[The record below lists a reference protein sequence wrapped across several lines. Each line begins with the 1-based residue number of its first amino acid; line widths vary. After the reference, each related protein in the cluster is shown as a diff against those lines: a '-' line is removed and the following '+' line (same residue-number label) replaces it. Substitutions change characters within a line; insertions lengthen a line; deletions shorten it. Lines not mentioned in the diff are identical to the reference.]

1 MSFNFLNEKL
11 LQNILNRTFDV
22 IFSLLFL
29 SLFSPILF
37 LIALS
42 IIIFD
47 TSPVLFR
54 HNRVG
59 VNGTDF
65 LLNKFRTMRV
75 IQESSAG
82 TFDAGDTS
90 RITKIGAFLRKT
102 KLDELPQLWNVF
114 KGDMSLVGPR
124 PEVRKWVDAYPER
137 WAKVLT
143 VKPGITD
150 PASIYYRNEEELL
163 AQADDPETY
172 YRDVILPHKL
182 DLYEEY
188 VKKQSFLGDVTII
201 IKTILIV
208 LFPKRCSGRNIS
220 S

>member
-1 MSFNFLNEKL
+1 MDLKRIFDFTVSLVSLIL
-11 LQNILNRTFDV
+11 LSPFFIL
-22 IFSLLFL
+22 IM
-29 SLFSPILF
+29 
-37 LIALS
+37 AG

-47 TSPVLFR
+47 GRPVLFR
-54 HNRVG
+54 QMRVG
-59 VNGTDF
+59 VNGSGF
-65 LLNKFRTMRV
+65 MLNKFRTMRV
-75 IQESSAG
+75 IRGAASG

-163 AQADDPETY
+163 AQADDPVAC
-172 YRDVILPHKL
+172 YRDQILPHKL

-188 VKKQSFLGDVTII
+188 VRTRTFLGDIFLI
-201 IKTILIV
+201 FKTIMLV
-208 LFPKRCSGRNIS
+208 LFPKRYS
-220 S
+220 

>member
-1 MSFNFLNEKL
+1 MDLKRIFDFTVSLVSLIL
-11 LQNILNRTFDV
+11 LSPFFIL
-22 IFSLLFL
+22 IM
-29 SLFSPILF
+29 
-37 LIALS
+37 AG

-47 TSPVLFR
+47 GRPVLFR
-54 HNRVG
+54 QMRVG
-59 VNGTDF
+59 VNGSGF
-65 LLNKFRTMRV
+65 MLNKFRTMRV
-75 IQESSAG
+75 IRGAASG

-163 AQADDPETY
+163 AQTDDPVAC
-172 YRDVILPHKL
+172 YRDQILPHKL

-188 VKKQSFLGDVTII
+188 VMTRTFLGDIVLIF
-201 IKTILIV
+201 KTIMLV
-208 LFPKRCSGRNIS
+208 LFPKGYS
-220 S
+220 

>member
-1 MSFNFLNEKL
+1 MDLKRIFDFTVSLASLIL
-11 LQNILNRTFDV
+11 LSPFFIL
-22 IFSLLFL
+22 IM
-29 SLFSPILF
+29 
-37 LIALS
+37 AG

-47 TSPVLFR
+47 SRPVLFR
-54 HNRVG
+54 QMRVG
-59 VNGTDF
+59 MNGSDF

-75 IQESSAG
+75 VREAASG

-137 WAKVLT
+137 WANVLT

-150 PASIYYRNEEELL
+150 PASIYYRNEEKLL
-163 AQADDPETY
+163 AQADDPVAC
-172 YRDVILPHKL
+172 YRDQILPHKL

-188 VKKQSFLGDVTII
+188 VRTRTFWGDIYLI
-201 IKTILIV
+201 FKTIMRV
-208 LFPKRCSGRNIS
+208 FFNKRHS
-220 S
+220 

>member
-1 MSFNFLNEKL
+1 MKKMF
-11 LQNILNRTFDV
+11 FDI
-22 IFSLLFL
+22 IFSGIGLLLL
-29 SLFSPILF
+29 SPLLIVVSGMIL
-37 LIALS
+37 
-42 IIIFD
+42 IFD
-47 TSPVLFR
+47 GRPIFFR
-54 HNRVG
+54 QTRVG
-59 VNGTDF
+59 INGADF
-65 LLNKFRTMRV
+65 ILYKVRTMRV
-75 IQESSAG
+75 IRGAASG

-114 KGDMSLVGPR
+114 IGDMSFVGPR

-163 AQADDPETY
+163 AQADDPVAC
-172 YRDVILPHKL
+172 YRDQILPHKL

-188 VKKQSFLGDVTII
+188 VMTRTFLGDIVLIF
-201 IKTILIV
+201 KTIMLV
-208 LFPKRCSGRNIS
+208 LFPKNYS
-220 S
+220 

>member
-1 MSFNFLNEKL
+1 MDLKRIFDFTVSLVSLIL
-11 LQNILNRTFDV
+11 LSPFFIL
-22 IFSLLFL
+22 IM
-29 SLFSPILF
+29 
-37 LIALS
+37 AG

-47 TSPVLFR
+47 SRPVLFR
-54 HNRVG
+54 QMRVG
-59 VNGTDF
+59 VNSSDF
-65 LLNKFRTMRV
+65 LLNKFRTMSVVRGAA
-75 IQESSAG
+75 AG
-82 TFDAGDTS
+82 KFDAGNTS
-90 RITKIGAFLRKT
+90 RITKIGAFLRKA

-124 PEVRKWVDAYPER
+124 PEVRKWVDAYPKR

-163 AQADDPETY
+163 AQADDPEAY
-172 YRDVILPHKL
+172 YRDLILPHKL

-188 VKKQSFLGDVTII
+188 VKKQSFLGDVIII

-208 LFPKRCSGRNIS
+208 LFPKRCSDRNIS

>member
-1 MSFNFLNEKL
+1 MKR
-11 LQNILNRTFDV
+11 IFDFTV
-22 IFSLLFL
+22 
-29 SLFSPILF
+29 SLFALILLLPLF
-37 LIALS
+37 ILIMAG
-42 IIIFD
+42 IMIFD
-47 TSPVLFR
+47 SRPVLFR
-54 HNRVG
+54 QARVG
-59 VNGTDF
+59 VNGYGF
-65 LLNKFRTMRV
+65 LLNKFKTMRV
-75 IQESSAG
+75 IRGAASG

-114 KGDMSLVGPR
+114 KGDMSFVGPR

-163 AQADDPETY
+163 AQADDPVAC
-172 YRDVILPHKL
+172 YRDQILPHKL

-188 VKKQSFLGDVTII
+188 VKSRTFWGDIFLIF
-201 IKTILIV
+201 KTIMLV
-208 LFPKRCSGRNIS
+208 FFPKKLE
-220 S
+220 

>member
-1 MSFNFLNEKL
+1 MKRIFDFTVSLVSLIL
-11 LQNILNRTFDV
+11 L
-22 IFSLLFL
+22 
-29 SLFSPILF
+29 SPFFI
-37 LIALS
+37 LIAAS

-47 TSPVLFR
+47 GRPVLFR
-54 HNRVG
+54 QMRVG
-59 VNGTDF
+59 VNGSDF
-65 LLNKFRTMRV
+65 LLNKLRTMRV
-75 IQESSAG
+75 IRGAASG

-124 PEVRKWVDAYPER
+124 PEVRKWVDAYPQR

-150 PASIYYRNEEELL
+150 PASIFYRNEEELL
-163 AQADDPETY
+163 AKAADPVAC
-172 YRDVILPHKL
+172 YRDQILPHKL

-188 VKKQSFLGDVTII
+188 VRTRTFWGDIFLIF
-201 IKTILIV
+201 KTIMLV
-208 LFPKRCSGRNIS
+208 LFPKRHS
-220 S
+220 

>member
-1 MSFNFLNEKL
+1 MDLKRIFDFTVSLVSLIL
-11 LQNILNRTFDV
+11 LSPFFIL
-22 IFSLLFL
+22 IM
-29 SLFSPILF
+29 
-37 LIALS
+37 AG

-47 TSPVLFR
+47 SRPVLFR
-54 HNRVG
+54 QLRVG
-59 VNGTDF
+59 VNGSGF

-75 IQESSAG
+75 MRGAASG

-114 KGDMSLVGPR
+114 KGDMSFVGPR
-124 PEVRKWVDAYPER
+124 PEVRKWVEAYPER
-137 WAKVLT
+137 WTKVLT

-163 AQADDPETY
+163 AQADDPVAC
-172 YRDVILPHKL
+172 YRDQILPHKL

-188 VKKQSFLGDVTII
+188 VRTRTFWGDIFLIF
-201 IKTILIV
+201 KTITLV
-208 LFPKRCSGRNIS
+208 LFPKRHS
-220 S
+220 

>member
-1 MSFNFLNEKL
+1 MDLKRIFDFTVSLASLIL
-11 LQNILNRTFDV
+11 LSPFFIL
-22 IFSLLFL
+22 IM
-29 SLFSPILF
+29 
-37 LIALS
+37 AG

-47 TSPVLFR
+47 SRPVLFR
-54 HNRVG
+54 QMRVG
-59 VNGTDF
+59 MNGSDF

-75 IQESSAG
+75 VREAASG

-137 WAKVLT
+137 WANVLT

-150 PASIYYRNEEELL
+150 PASIYYRNEEKLL
-163 AQADDPETY
+163 AQADDPVAC
-172 YRDVILPHKL
+172 YRDQILPHKL

-188 VKKQSFLGDVTII
+188 VRTRTFWGDIALI
-201 IKTILIV
+201 FKTIMLV
-208 LFPKRCSGRNIS
+208 LFPKNYS
-220 S
+220 